1 MMLKRSDVTK
11 LSFIKRKDA
20 VSPIIATILLMAI
33 MVGAVTTLYSVGAPL
48 VTDFQDRAT
57 INNVVNDFYVADSS
71 IRATIH
77 DGVGGTRVTQF
88 TLDRGTLH
96 FDQGTNATLEIRGD
110 GDPESLEIGTVGR
123 LRYRLRSSMSELS
136 LQGSRS
142 FTGAISQFVYTND
155 TATNSEIAIINYTRP
170 TFGIYQVYLEYR
182 PRIYIDDDASSRTL
196 YIYTIRLIDSDD
208 SFPRVGNP
216 RITSN
221 YVNITIVERNDI
233 NVGSDWAIY
242 EGENQITNDR
252 SYPSSTLTVKVLYY
266 YIEI

>member
-1 MMLKRSDVTK
+1 MAK
-11 LSFIKRKDA
+11 LRLIRNKDA
-20 VSPIIATILLMAI
+20 VSPVVATILLMAI
-33 MVGAVTTLYSVGAPL
+33 MMGALMTLYSVGAPL

-57 INNVVNDFYVADSS
+57 INNVVNDFYLADSN

-77 DGVGGTRVTQF
+77 DGVGGRVTQF
-88 TLDRGTLH
+88 TLDRGSLH
-96 FDQGTNATLEIRGD
+96 FDQGTNATLEIRGSTGTD
-110 GDPESLEIGTVGR
+110 SLDIGEVGR

-142 FTGAISQFVYTND
+142 FTGAISQFVYTTD

>member
-1 MMLKRSDVTK
+1 MAK
-11 LSFIKRKDA
+11 LRLIRNKDA
-20 VSPIIATILLMAI
+20 VSPIVATILLMAI
-33 MVGAVTTLYSVGAPL
+33 MMGALMTLYSVGAPL

-57 INNVVNDFYVADSS
+57 INNVVNDFYLADSN

-77 DGVGGTRVTQF
+77 DGVGGRVTQF
-88 TLDRGTLH
+88 TLDRGSLH

-110 GDPESLEIGTVGR
+110 GGPPESLEIGTVGR

-155 TATNSEIAIINYTRP
+155 TAMNSEIAIINFTRP

-196 YIYTIRLIDSDD
+196 YIYTIRLIDTDD

-233 NVGSDWAIY
+233 NVGQDWAIY

-252 SYPSSTLTVKVLYY
+252 SYNSNTLTVKVLYY